1 MIHYFYNTIVYTQ
14 AVDHRGG
21 TNPWMRFMRQA
32 FRLSFR
38 FVTIHLIRKKGK
50 IMSMSRREALSS
62 CLATGIAA
70 VSSNM
75 ACAAESKDP
84 GLEFVFEVIATLEKP
99 LIFGQT
105 GIGERRIIGITG
117 GTVKGPALNG
127 IVLPGGADWQIVRDD
142 GVSEINA
149 RYSIKADDGA
159 LIYIEAPGIREA
171 SPAVIQ
177 RINSGE
183 IVDPS
188 EYYFRTTPRLE
199 TASEKYAWMGRR
211 LFVCKG
217 IRHPDGVEIRYY
229 KVT

>member
-1 MIHYFYNTIVYTQ
+1 
-14 AVDHRGG
+14 
-21 TNPWMRFMRQA
+21 
-32 FRLSFR
+32 
-38 FVTIHLIRKKGK
+38 
-50 IMSMSRREALSS
+50 MSMTRRKAISAS
-62 CLATGIAA
+62 LATGVAA
-70 VSSNM
+70 LAS
-75 ACAAESKDP
+75 ARGETAESNDP

-99 LIFGQT
+99 LVLGHT

-117 GTVKGPALNG
+117 GTVKGPKLSG
-127 IVLPGGADWQIVRDD
+127 TVLPGGADWQIVRED
-142 GVSEINA
+142 GVSEIHA
-149 RYSIKADDGA
+149 RYCIKSDDGA

-177 RINSGE
+177 RINAGE

-199 TASEKYAWMGRR
+199 TASGKYAWMGRR

-229 KVT
+229 MIT